1 MHLEDFMANV
11 HCPFESLFLLL
22 FSSSIVSLSCA
33 VSNGANDMTV
43 TINASA
49 PITAKGSP
57 ETETLSSWDHLPYL
71 TPHFHAHTPNQHQK
85 QDHLEPEQRCAKFS
99 SLNKVVTTLNRH
111 VIYIGN
117 RK

>member
-71 TPHFHAHTPNQHQK
+71 TPHFHAPYPQHQK
-85 QDHLEPEQRCAKFS
+85 QDHLKGTKETAGQKF
-99 SLNKVVTTLNRH
+99 
-111 VIYIGN
+111 
-117 RK
+117 